1 MRISKF
7 MLPAMT
13 VAGALALAG
22 CGGGSDSMGDMDM
35 GDKENGG
42 DAELSLLS
50 LPGGGSY
57 GTTDHATGNI
67 EAGEGINVGSGIRVN
82 CPEAAGDAGCD
93 YRVTEDGIYAAGNAE
108 AVAPTVAVA
117 AGADGDSSEDTHPL
131 SHENLLAAIVTGED
145 RGELYGIAAPA
156 DLSPTS
162 GVTFNRA
169 DGYSTR
175 LYLSNI
181 AADDDPDTNRV
192 YFGHWAEWKRGDG
205 SFGGKATREP
215 VFGGNMPYGKLPL
228 STAGAQAYATGGVA
242 ELYYRSGDGDW
253 SAGDGTVSL
262 TAHFDN
268 RLITGTVTT
277 AGIIAIPV
285 INLGSAPIT
294 ASGFSG
300 KAEFDTGKTRTG
312 SWEGQFYGPSEA
324 PTAIGDDAAPSTQPN
339 PTHAAGKFSVA
350 RDADGTMK
358 PKLTVQGAFGVGAGE
373 G

>member
-1 MRISKF
+1 
-7 MLPAMT
+7 LPALT

-35 GDKENGG
+35 GDKENGKENG
-42 DAELSLLS
+42 GEAELSLLS

-57 GTTDHATGNI
+57 RTEHYATGNI
-67 EAGEGINVGSGIRVN
+67 EAGKHISVGSGIRVN

-93 YRVTEDGIYAAGNAE
+93 YRITEDGIYAAGNAE

-117 AGADGDSSEDTHPL
+117 AGADGDSSDDTHPL
-131 SHENLLAAIVTGED
+131 SRENLLAAIVQDGD
-145 RGELYGIAAPA
+145 ADGQLYGADVDDDIAG
-156 DLSPTS
+156 

-175 LYLSNI
+175 LYLDHI
-181 AADDDPDTNRV
+181 GADANPDTNRI

-205 SFGGKATREP
+205 SFEGKATREP
-215 VFGGNMPYGKLPL
+215 VYGGSMPYGKLPL
-228 STAGAQAYATGGVA
+228 STAGGQAYASGGLA
-242 ELYYRSGDGDW
+242 ELYYKSGDGDW
-253 SAGDGTVSL
+253 EVANGEVEL

-268 RLITGTVTT
+268 RLIHGEIYVADDVTGVPD
-277 AGIIAIPV
+277 ID
-285 INLGSAPIT
+285 LGSASIT

-300 KAEFDTGKTRTG
+300 EAEFATGKTRTG

-324 PTAIGDDAAPSTQPN
+324 ATGTGDTVPGTQPD

-350 RDADGTMK
+350 RDADGPTN
-358 PKLTVQGAFGVGAGE
+358 PKLTVQGAFGVGAGT
-373 G
+373 